1 METKSS
7 ILKKNYR
14 YKADQFDRMWEGHA
28 TNTNQWITMN
38 TTKPVTNILTISK
51 PPSTVLQTAISP
63 ANNGSTISFKW
74 TADDPETIYYS
85 VWHFTELEVL
95 DATTQVREFS
105 VCIEDIVC
113 YQKLH
118 PYYLKAS
125 LIHYMSMGRLEY
137 NGVLVRTQNSTL
149 PPLLNAVE
157 VYKLLPL
164 MKKQGS
170 TQ

>member
-1 METKSS
+1 
-7 ILKKNYR
+7 
-14 YKADQFDRMWEGHA
+14 MWEGHA
-28 TNTNQWITMN
+28 TNTSQWITMN
-38 TTKPVTNILTISK
+38 TTKPVTNILNISK

-74 TADDPETIYYS
+74 TADGPETIYYS
-85 VWHFTELEVL
+85 VWHFAE
-95 DATTQVREFS
+95 QVREFS

-113 YQKLH
+113 YQKFH

-164 MKKQGS
+164 MNKQGS